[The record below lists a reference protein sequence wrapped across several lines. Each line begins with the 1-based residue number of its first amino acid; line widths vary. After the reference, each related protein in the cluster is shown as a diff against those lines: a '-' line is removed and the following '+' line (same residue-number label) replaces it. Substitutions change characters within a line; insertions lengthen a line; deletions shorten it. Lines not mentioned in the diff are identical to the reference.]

1 MIKECSPKVIE
12 SPITTRKKGVTAL
25 KLKIGNFQ
33 VRSVCLGEKDAYENG
48 VLTLCKEK
56 AITYLKDCDDHI
68 TDLDIVIA
76 NPGEDTRIVPVIE
89 TIEPRC
95 RVDGR
100 TLFPGVTDEVSPAG
114 DGELK
119 ALKGCCVTVV
129 GKCWGSFGDGV
140 IDMGGEGAR
149 HTYWSQLINICLVGD
164 TDEEFERHEQQKCNH
179 ALRWAGHRLAEY
191 IGKIVKSLP
200 AEEFEEYVFDPVISQ
215 AKRDNG
221 LPNVAI
227 VLQPQSQM
235 EALGYNDL
243 WYGWDLNKFLL
254 TFVSPTEVLDGA
266 LISGSFMPSSS
277 KWSTY
282 EMQNFPTIKELF
294 QEDGKSLNFV
304 GVILS
309 MLNVALD
316 QKERAAVMV
325 RNMALNLG
333 VDYAIVTEEGYGN
346 PDTDYVRCQVILE
359 DAGIPVVGISNEC
372 TGRDGFSQPLVT
384 LDAKMNA
391 LVSTGNVS
399 ELTELPACKTV
410 IGNLEAMNRDGMSG
424 SWGYDEKLGKS
435 ARDDGSIIMEDNN
448 WFCGD
453 HISGFSVKTMIEY

>member
-1 MIKECSPKVIE
+1 M
-12 SPITTRKKGVTAL
+12 
-25 KLKIGNFQ
+25 KLKIGNIP
-33 VRSVCLGEKDAYENG
+33 VKDVVLGSQDSFADG
-48 VLTLCKEK
+48 ILTINKQA
-56 AITYLKDCDDHI
+56 AIDYLMELDDHI
-68 TDLDIVIA
+68 TSLDIVIA
-76 NPGEDTRIVPVIE
+76 HPGDDTRIVPVIE

-100 TLFPGVTDEVSPAG
+100 TLFPGVTDEVVPAG

-129 GKCWGSFGDGV
+129 GGTWGSFGDGV
-140 IDMGGEGAR
+140 IDMGGEGAK
-149 HTYWSQLINICLVGD
+149 HTYWSKLINICLVGE
-164 TDEEFERHEQQKCNH
+164 TDEEFERYEQQKMNH

-191 IGKIVKSLP
+191 IGKIAKGV
-200 AEEFEEYVFDPVISQ
+200 AAADFEEYEFEPVADR
-215 AKRDNG
+215 AKKNNG

-243 WYGWDLNKFLL
+243 WYGWDLNKFLP

-266 LISGSFMPSSS
+266 MISGSFMPASS

-294 QEDGKSLNFV
+294 AEDGKSLNFV

-316 QKERAAVMV
+316 QKERAAIMV
-325 RNMALNLG
+325 RSMALNLG

-346 PDTDYVRCQVILE
+346 PDADYVRCQVILE

-384 LDAKMNA
+384 LDSKMNA
-391 LVSTGNVS
+391 LVSSGNVS
-399 ELTELPACKTV
+399 QLSDLPACKTV
-410 IGNLEAMNRDGMSG
+410 IGCLEAMNRDGMSG
-424 SWGYDEKLGKS
+424 SWGYDEILGKS

-453 HISGFSVKTMIEY
+453 HISGFSVKTMREF

>member
-1 MIKECSPKVIE
+1 M
-12 SPITTRKKGVTAL
+12 
-25 KLKIGNFQ
+25 KLKIGNIP
-33 VRSVCLGEKDAYENG
+33 VKDVVLGSQDSFENG
-48 VLTLCKEK
+48 VLTINKQ
-56 AITYLKDCDDHI
+56 AAVDYLMELDDHI
-68 TDLDIVIA
+68 TSLDIVIA
-76 NPGEDTRIVPVIE
+76 HPGDDTRIVPVIE

-100 TLFPGVTDEVSPAG
+100 TLFPGVTDDIVPAG

-129 GKCWGSFGDGV
+129 GGTWGSFGDGV
-140 IDMGGEGAR
+140 IDMGGEGAK
-149 HTYWSQLINICLVGD
+149 HTYWSKLINICLVGE
-164 TDEEFERHEQQKCNH
+164 TDEEFERHEQQKMNH
-179 ALRWAGHRLAEY
+179 ALRWAGHRFAEY
-191 IGKIVKSLP
+191 LGKIAKGV
-200 AEEFEEYVFDPVISQ
+200 AADEFEEYEFEPVTAR
-215 AKRDNG
+215 AKKNNG
-221 LPNVAI
+221 LPNVAL

-243 WYGWDLNKFLL
+243 WYGWDMNKYLP

-266 LISGSFMPSSS
+266 MISGSFMPASS

-294 QEDGKSLNFV
+294 AEDGKSLNFV
-304 GVILS
+304 GVIMS

-333 VDYAIVTEEGYGN
+333 ADYAIVTEEGYGN
-346 PDTDYVRCQVILE
+346 PDADYVRCQVILE

-384 LDAKMNA
+384 LDSKMNA
-391 LVSTGNVS
+391 LVSSGNVS
-399 ELTELPACKTV
+399 ELSELPACSTV
-410 IGNLEAMNRDGMSG
+410 IGCLEAMNRDGMSG

-453 HISGFSVKTMIEY
+453 HISGFSVKTMREF

>member
-1 MIKECSPKVIE
+1 M
-12 SPITTRKKGVTAL
+12 
-25 KLKIGNFQ
+25 KLKIGNIQ
-33 VRSVCLGEKDAYENG
+33 VKDVVLGAQDGFADG
-48 VLTLCKEK
+48 VLTINKQA
-56 AITYLKDCDDHI
+56 AIDYLMGLDDHI
-68 TDLDIVIA
+68 TSLDIVIA
-76 NPGEDTRIVPVIE
+76 HPGDDTRIVPVIE
-89 TIEPRC
+89 TIEPRM

-100 TLFPGVTDEVSPAG
+100 TLFPGVTDEVVPAG

-129 GKCWGSFGDGV
+129 GGTWGSFGDGV
-140 IDMGGEGAR
+140 IDMGGEGAK
-149 HTYWSQLINICLVGD
+149 HTYWSKLINICLVGE
-164 TDEEFERHEQQKCNH
+164 TDEEFERHEQQKMNH
-179 ALRWAGHRLAEY
+179 ALRWAGHRFAEY
-191 IGKIVKSLP
+191 LGKIAKSVA
-200 AEEFEEYVFDPVISQ
+200 AEDFEEYEFEPVADR
-215 AKRDNG
+215 AKKNNG

-243 WYGWDLNKFLL
+243 WYGWDLNKFLP

-266 LISGSFMPSSS
+266 MISGSFMPASS

-294 QEDGKSLNFV
+294 AEDGKSLNFV

-316 QKERAAVMV
+316 QKERAAIMV
-325 RNMALNLG
+325 RSMALNLG

-346 PDTDYVRCQVILE
+346 PDADYVRCQVILE

-384 LDAKMNA
+384 LDSKMNA
-391 LVSTGNVS
+391 LVSSGNVS
-399 ELTELPACKTV
+399 QLSDLPACKTV
-410 IGNLEAMNRDGMSG
+410 IGCLEAMNRDGMSG

-453 HISGFSVKTMIEY
+453 HISGFSVKTMKEF

>member
-1 MIKECSPKVIE
+1 M
-12 SPITTRKKGVTAL
+12 
-25 KLKIGNFQ
+25 KLKIGNFHVKE
-33 VRSVCLGEKDAYENG
+33 VRLGDTNSYAEN
-48 VLTLCKEK
+48 VLTIDKQA
-56 AITYLKDCDDHI
+56 AIAFLREADDHI

-76 NPGEDTRIVPVIE
+76 NPGDDTRIVPVIE

-100 TLFPGVTDEVSPAG
+100 TLFPGVTDDVVPAG

-119 ALKGCCVTVV
+119 ALKGCCITVV
-129 GKCWGSFGDGV
+129 GKTWGSFGDGV
-140 IDMGGEGAR
+140 IDMGGEGAK
-149 HTYWSQLINICLVGD
+149 HTYWSNLINICLVGD

-179 ALRWAGHRLAEY
+179 ALRWAGHRFAEY
-191 IGKIVKSLP
+191 VGKIVKSLA
-200 AEEFEEYVFDPVISQ
+200 AEDYEEYCFEPVINR
-215 AKRDNG
+215 ANRNNG

-235 EALGYNDL
+235 KALGYNDL
-243 WYGWDLNKFLL
+243 WYGWDMNKYLP
-254 TFVSPTEVLDGA
+254 TFVSPTEILDGA
-266 LISGSFMPSSS
+266 MISGSFMPSSS

-294 QEDGKSLNFV
+294 AEDGKSLNFV

-309 MLNVALD
+309 MLNVALE

-399 ELTELPACKTV
+399 ELSILPACKTV
-410 IGNLEAMNRDGMSG
+410 IGCLEAMNRDGMSG

-453 HISGFSVKTMIEY
+453 HISGLSVKTMIEY

>member
-1 MIKECSPKVIE
+1 M
-12 SPITTRKKGVTAL
+12 
-25 KLKIGNFQ
+25 KLKIGNIP
-33 VRSVCLGEKDAYENG
+33 VKDVVLGSQDSFENG
-48 VLTLCKEK
+48 VLTINKQA
-56 AITYLKDCDDHI
+56 AIDYLMGLDDHI
-68 TDLDIVIA
+68 TSLDIVIA
-76 NPGEDTRIVPVIE
+76 HPGDDTRIVPVIE
-89 TIEPRC
+89 TVEPRC

-100 TLFPGVTDEVSPAG
+100 TLFPGVTDDIVPAG

-119 ALKGCCVTVV
+119 ALKGICVTVV
-129 GKCWGSFGDGV
+129 GGTWGSFGDGV

-149 HTYWSQLINICLVGD
+149 HTYWSKLINVCLVGE
-164 TDEEFERHEQQKCNH
+164 TDEEFERHEQQKMNH
-179 ALRWAGHRLAEY
+179 ALRWAGHRFAEY
-191 IGKIVKSLP
+191 LGKIVKDVV
-200 AEEFEEYVFDPVISQ
+200 ADNFEEFEFEPVTDR
-215 AKRDNG
+215 AKKNNG
-221 LPNVAI
+221 LPNVVL

-243 WYGWDLNKFLL
+243 WYGWDMNKYLP

-294 QEDGKSLNFV
+294 AEDGKSLNFI

-333 VDYAIVTEEGYGN
+333 ADYAIVTEEGYGN
-346 PDTDYVRCQVILE
+346 PDADYVRCQVILE

-384 LDAKMNA
+384 LDSKLNA

-399 ELTELPACKTV
+399 QLIELPACATV
-410 IGNLEAMNRDGMSG
+410 IGCLEAMNRDGMSG
-424 SWGYDEKLGKS
+424 SWGYDEVLGKS
-435 ARDDGSIIMEDNN
+435 ARDDGSIIMEGNN

-453 HISGFSVKTMIEY
+453 HISGFSVKTMIEF

>member
-1 MIKECSPKVIE
+1 M
-12 SPITTRKKGVTAL
+12 
-25 KLKIGNFQ
+25 KLKIGNFHVKE
-33 VRSVCLGEKDAYENG
+33 VRLGDTNSYAEN
-48 VLTLCKEK
+48 VLTIDKQA
-56 AITYLKDCDDHI
+56 AIAFLREADDHI

-76 NPGEDTRIVPVIE
+76 NPGDDTRIVPVIE

-95 RVDGR
+95 RMDGR
-100 TLFPGVTDEVSPAG
+100 TLFPGVTDDVVPAG

-119 ALKGCCVTVV
+119 ALKGCCITVV
-129 GKCWGSFGDGV
+129 GKTWGSFGDGV
-140 IDMGGEGAR
+140 IDMGGEGAK
-149 HTYWSQLINICLVGD
+149 HTYWSNLINICLVGD

-179 ALRWAGHRLAEY
+179 ALRWAGHRFAEY
-191 IGKIVKSLP
+191 VGKIVKSLA
-200 AEEFEEYVFDPVISQ
+200 AEDYEEYCFEPVINR
-215 AKRDNG
+215 ANRNNG

-243 WYGWDLNKFLL
+243 WYGWDMNKYLP
-254 TFVSPTEVLDGA
+254 TFVSPTEILDGA
-266 LISGSFMPSSS
+266 MISGSFMPSSS

-294 QEDGKSLNFV
+294 AEDGKSLNFV

-309 MLNVALD
+309 MLNVALE

-399 ELTELPACKTV
+399 ELSILPACKTV
-410 IGNLEAMNRDGMSG
+410 IGCLEAMNRDGMSG

-453 HISGFSVKTMIEY
+453 HISGLSVKTMIEY

>member
-1 MIKECSPKVIE
+1 M
-12 SPITTRKKGVTAL
+12 
-25 KLKIGNFQ
+25 KLKIGNIQ
-33 VRSVCLGEKDAYENG
+33 VKDVVLGAQDSFADG
-48 VLTLCKEK
+48 VLTINKQA
-56 AITYLKDCDDHI
+56 AIDYLMDLDDHI
-68 TDLDIVIA
+68 TSLDIVIA
-76 NPGEDTRIVPVIE
+76 HPGDDTRIVPVIE
-89 TIEPRC
+89 TIEPRM

-100 TLFPGVTDEVSPAG
+100 TLFPGVTDEVVPAG

-129 GKCWGSFGDGV
+129 GGTWGSFGDGV
-140 IDMGGEGAR
+140 IDMGGEGAK
-149 HTYWSQLINICLVGD
+149 HTYWSKLINICLVGE
-164 TDEEFERHEQQKCNH
+164 TDEEFERYEQQKMNH
-179 ALRWAGHRLAEY
+179 ALRWAGHRFAEY
-191 IGKIVKSLP
+191 LGKIAKSVA
-200 AEEFEEYVFDPVISQ
+200 AEDFEEYEFEPVADR
-215 AKRDNG
+215 AKKNNG

-243 WYGWDLNKFLL
+243 WYGWDLNKFLP

-266 LISGSFMPSSS
+266 MISGSFMPASS

-294 QEDGKSLNFV
+294 AEDGKSLNFV

-325 RNMALNLG
+325 RSMALNLG

-346 PDTDYVRCQVILE
+346 PDADYVRCQVILE

-384 LDAKMNA
+384 LDSKMNA
-391 LVSTGNVS
+391 LVSSGNVS
-399 ELTELPACKTV
+399 QLSDLPACKTV
-410 IGNLEAMNRDGMSG
+410 IGCLEAMNSARRSG
-424 SWGYDEKLGKS
+424 S
-435 ARDDGSIIMEDNN
+435 
-448 WFCGD
+448 
-453 HISGFSVKTMIEY
+453 

>member
-1 MIKECSPKVIE
+1 M
-12 SPITTRKKGVTAL
+12 
-25 KLKIGNFQ
+25 KLEIGN
-33 VRSVCLGEKDAYENG
+33 LYIKDVQFGDHDAFENG
-48 VLTLCKEK
+48 VLTIDK
-56 AITYLKDCDDHI
+56 AAAISYLKECDDHI

-76 NPGEDTRIVPVIE
+76 HPGDDTRIVPVIE
-89 TIEPRC
+89 TVEPRV
-95 RVDGR
+95 RMDGR
-100 TLFPGVTDEVSPAG
+100 TLFPGVTDEVVPAG
-114 DGELK
+114 DGVLK

-129 GKCWGSFGDGV
+129 GGTWGSFGDGV
-140 IDMGGEGAR
+140 IDMGGEGAK
-149 HTYWSQLINICLVGD
+149 HTYWSKLINICLVGE
-164 TDEEFERHEQQKCNH
+164 TDEDFERHEQQKCNR
-179 ALRWAGHRLAEY
+179 ALRWAGHRFAEY
-191 IGKIVKSLP
+191 LGKIAKDAA
-200 AEEFEEYVFDPVISQ
+200 AEETETYTFDPIL
-215 AKRDNG
+215 KRSNN

-243 WYGWDLNKFLL
+243 LYGWDMNKYLP
-254 TFVSPTEVLDGA
+254 TYVSPTEVLDGA

-294 QEDGKSLNFV
+294 AEDGKTINFV
-304 GVILS
+304 GVIMS

-384 LDAKMNA
+384 LDEKMNA

-399 ELTELPACKTV
+399 QLIELPACKTV

-424 SWGYDEKLGKS
+424 SWGYDEILGKS
-435 ARDDGSIIMEDNN
+435 ARDDGSIIMESNN

-453 HISGFSVKTMIEY
+453 HISGLSVKTMIEY

>member
-1 MIKECSPKVIE
+1 M
-12 SPITTRKKGVTAL
+12 
-25 KLKIGNFQ
+25 KLKIGNIQ
-33 VRSVCLGEKDAYENG
+33 VKDVVLGAQDGFADG
-48 VLTLCKEK
+48 VLTINKQA
-56 AITYLKDCDDHI
+56 AIDYLMGMDDHI
-68 TDLDIVIA
+68 TSLDIVIA
-76 NPGEDTRIVPVIE
+76 HPGDDTRIVPVIE
-89 TIEPRC
+89 TIEPRM

-100 TLFPGVTDEVSPAG
+100 TLFPGVTDEVVPAG

-129 GKCWGSFGDGV
+129 GGTWGSFGDGV
-140 IDMGGEGAR
+140 IDMGGEGAK
-149 HTYWSQLINICLVGD
+149 HTYWSKLINICLVGE
-164 TDEEFERHEQQKCNH
+164 TDEEFERHEQQKMNH
-179 ALRWAGHRLAEY
+179 ALRWAGHRFAEY
-191 IGKIVKSLP
+191 LGKIAKSVA
-200 AEEFEEYVFDPVISQ
+200 AEDFEEYEFEPVADR
-215 AKRDNG
+215 AKKNNG

-243 WYGWDLNKFLL
+243 WYGWDLNKFLP

-266 LISGSFMPSSS
+266 MISGSFMPASS

-294 QEDGKSLNFV
+294 AEDGKSLNFV

-316 QKERAAVMV
+316 QKERAAIMV
-325 RNMALNLG
+325 RSMALNLG

-346 PDTDYVRCQVILE
+346 PDADYVRCQVILE

-384 LDAKMNA
+384 LDSKMNA
-391 LVSTGNVS
+391 LVSSGNVS
-399 ELTELPACKTV
+399 QLTDLPACKTV
-410 IGNLEAMNRDGMSG
+410 IGCLEAMNRDGMSG

-453 HISGFSVKTMIEY
+453 HISGFSVKTMKEF

>member
-1 MIKECSPKVIE
+1 M
-12 SPITTRKKGVTAL
+12 
-25 KLKIGNFQ
+25 KLEIGNIHVKD
-33 VRSVCLGEKDAYENG
+33 VRFGDADSFENG
-48 VLTLCKEK
+48 VLTIDKDA
-56 AITYLKDCDDHI
+56 AIAYLKECDEHL
-68 TDLDIVIA
+68 TDVDLVIA
-76 NPGEDTRIVPVIE
+76 HPGDDTRIVPVVE
-89 TIEPRC
+89 TIEPRV
-95 RVDGR
+95 RMDGR
-100 TLFPGVTDEVSPAG
+100 CLFPGVTDDVVPAG

-119 ALKGCCVTVV
+119 AFKGCCVTVV
-129 GKCWGSFGDGV
+129 AKEYGSFGDGV
-140 IDMGGEGAR
+140 IDMGGEGAK
-149 HTYWSQLINICLVGD
+149 HTYWSKLINICLVAD
-164 TDEEFERHEQQKCNH
+164 TDEDFERHEQQKCNH
-179 ALRWAGHRLAEY
+179 ALRWGGHRLAEY
-191 IGKIVKSLP
+191 LGKIARDV
-200 AEEFEEYVFDPVISQ
+200 EVDETETYVVDPVL
-215 AKRDNG
+215 KRDPARKD
-221 LPNVAI
+221 LPNVVL

-243 WYGWDLNKFLL
+243 WYGWDMNKYLP
-254 TFVSPTEVLDGA
+254 TFVSPTEILDGA

-294 QEDGKSLNFV
+294 AEDGKSINFV

-316 QKERAAVMV
+316 QKERAAIMV

-333 VDYAIVTEEGYGN
+333 IDYALVTEEGYGN

-372 TGRDGFSQPLVT
+372 TGRDGRSQPLVT
-384 LDAKMNA
+384 LDEKMTA

-399 ELTELPACKTV
+399 ELSELPACSTV

-424 SWGYDEKLGKS
+424 SWGYDEVLGKS
-435 ARDDGSIIMEDNN
+435 ARDDGSIIMEGNN

-453 HISGFSVKTMIEY
+453 HISGFSVKTMVEV

>member
-1 MIKECSPKVIE
+1 M
-12 SPITTRKKGVTAL
+12 
-25 KLKIGNFQ
+25 KLKIGNIQ
-33 VRSVCLGEKDAYENG
+33 VKDVVLGAQDGFTDG
-48 VLTLCKEK
+48 VLTINKQA
-56 AITYLKDCDDHI
+56 AIDYLMGLDDHI
-68 TDLDIVIA
+68 TSLDIVIA
-76 NPGEDTRIVPVIE
+76 HPGDDTRIVPVIE
-89 TIEPRC
+89 TIEPRM

-100 TLFPGVTDEVSPAG
+100 TLFPGVTDEVVPAG

-129 GKCWGSFGDGV
+129 GGTWGSFGDGV
-140 IDMGGEGAR
+140 IDMGGEGAK
-149 HTYWSQLINICLVGD
+149 HTYWSKLINICLVGE
-164 TDEEFERHEQQKCNH
+164 TDEEFERYEQQKMNH
-179 ALRWAGHRLAEY
+179 ALRWAGHRFAEY
-191 IGKIVKSLP
+191 LGKIAKSVA
-200 AEEFEEYVFDPVISQ
+200 AEDFEEYEFEPVADR
-215 AKRDNG
+215 AKKNNG

-243 WYGWDLNKFLL
+243 WYGWDLNKFLP

-266 LISGSFMPSSS
+266 MISGSFMPASS

-294 QEDGKSLNFV
+294 AEDGKSLNFV

-316 QKERAAVMV
+316 QKERAAIMV
-325 RNMALNLG
+325 RSMALNLG

-346 PDTDYVRCQVILE
+346 PDADYVRCQVILE

-384 LDAKMNA
+384 LDSKMNA
-391 LVSTGNVS
+391 LVSSGNVS
-399 ELTELPACKTV
+399 QLSDLPACKTV
-410 IGNLEAMNRDGMSG
+410 IGCLEAMNRDGMSG

-453 HISGFSVKTMIEY
+453 HISGFSVKTMKEF

>member
-1 MIKECSPKVIE
+1 M
-12 SPITTRKKGVTAL
+12 
-25 KLKIGNFQ
+25 KLKIGNFHVKE
-33 VRSVCLGEKDAYENG
+33 VRLGDTNSYAEN
-48 VLTLCKEK
+48 VLTIDKQA
-56 AITYLKDCDDHI
+56 AIAFLREADDHI

-76 NPGEDTRIVPVIE
+76 NPGDDTRIVPVIE

-100 TLFPGVTDEVSPAG
+100 TLFPGVTDDVVPAG

-119 ALKGCCVTVV
+119 ALKGCCITVV
-129 GKCWGSFGDGV
+129 GKTWGSFGDGV
-140 IDMGGEGAR
+140 IDMGGEGAK
-149 HTYWSQLINICLVGD
+149 HTYWSNLINICLVGD

-179 ALRWAGHRLAEY
+179 ALRWAGHRFAEY
-191 IGKIVKSLP
+191 VGKIVKSLA
-200 AEEFEEYVFDPVISQ
+200 AEDYEEYCFEPVINR
-215 AKRDNG
+215 ANRNNG

-243 WYGWDLNKFLL
+243 WYGWDMNKYLP
-254 TFVSPTEVLDGA
+254 TFVSPTEILDGA
-266 LISGSFMPSSS
+266 MISGSFMPSSS

-294 QEDGKSLNFV
+294 AEDGKSLNFV

-309 MLNVALD
+309 MLNVALE

-391 LVSTGNVS
+391 LVSTGNIS
-399 ELTELPACKTV
+399 ELSILPACKTV
-410 IGNLEAMNRDGMSG
+410 IGCLEAMNRDGMSG

-453 HISGFSVKTMIEY
+453 HISGLSVKTMIEY

>member
-1 MIKECSPKVIE
+1 M
-12 SPITTRKKGVTAL
+12 
-25 KLKIGNFQ
+25 KLKIGNIP
-33 VRSVCLGEKDAYENG
+33 VKDVVLGSQDSFENG
-48 VLTLCKEK
+48 VLTINKQ
-56 AITYLKDCDDHI
+56 AAVDYLMELDDHI
-68 TDLDIVIA
+68 TSLDIVIA
-76 NPGEDTRIVPVIE
+76 HPGDDTRIVPVIE

-100 TLFPGVTDEVSPAG
+100 TLFPGVTDDIVPAG

-129 GKCWGSFGDGV
+129 GGTWGSFGDGV
-140 IDMGGEGAR
+140 IDMGGEGAK
-149 HTYWSQLINICLVGD
+149 HTYWSKLINICLVGE
-164 TDEEFERHEQQKCNH
+164 TDEEFERHEQQKMNH
-179 ALRWAGHRLAEY
+179 ALRWAGHRFAEY
-191 IGKIVKSLP
+191 LGKIAKGV
-200 AEEFEEYVFDPVISQ
+200 AADEFEEYEFEPVTAR
-215 AKRDNG
+215 AKKNNG
-221 LPNVAI
+221 LPNVAL

-243 WYGWDLNKFLL
+243 WYGWDMNKYLP

-266 LISGSFMPSSS
+266 MISGSFMPASS

-294 QEDGKSLNFV
+294 AEDGKSLNFV
-304 GVILS
+304 GVIMS

-333 VDYAIVTEEGYGN
+333 ADSAIVTEEGYGN
-346 PDTDYVRCQVILE
+346 PDADYVRCQVILE

-384 LDAKMNA
+384 LDSKMNA
-391 LVSTGNVS
+391 LVSSGNVS
-399 ELTELPACKTV
+399 ELIDLPACKTV
-410 IGNLEAMNRDGMSG
+410 IGCLEAMNRDGMSG
-424 SWGYDEKLGKS
+424 SWGYDEVLGKS